1 MQTRNLMCTALLA
14 ALLGTTPALAQDAIP
29 PQKVDEALRAKLPKE
44 ILAAGEIVSVNSG
57 SFPPYEI
64 VGDTR
69 TVTGA
74 SADLSE
80 ALGELLGVKI
90 RHETVSGLSSILSGI
105 KSGRYQLAEGP
116 VGDFP
121 DREASN

>member
-1 MQTRNLMCTALLA
+1 MTRKLMAQAVVLAVTLSSTGSFAQEAKIPTQT
-14 ALLGTTPALAQDAIP
+14 
-29 PQKVDEALRAKLPKE
+29 VDQALRAKLPKE

-90 RHETVSGLSSILSGI
+90 RHETVS
-105 KSGRYQLAEGP
+105 
-116 VGDFP
+116 
-121 DREASN
+121 